1 MSETD
6 EITNP
11 LLAALCKAYPQG
23 LFYRRNVGAMK
34 IGNRY
39 IRFGINGQADIA
51 GIINGRAYEIETKAK
66 RGKQSAAQKNW
77 QRAVERAGGVYVLA
91 YSVDDA
97 LDIISRDIIP
107 AAAVVNLR
115 VDSGVT

>member
-66 RGKQSAAQKNW
+66 RGKQSAAQKLAAS
-77 QRAVERAGGVYVLA
+77 RGTCRGCLCAGLF
-91 YSVDDA
+91 
-97 LDIISRDIIP
+97 SR
-107 AAAVVNLR
+107 
-115 VDSGVT
+115 